1 MLLSDVER
9 AREEYI
15 KTLEAIVGKFENIV
29 ERLERGSP
37 ELWKEFREEIED
49 LLDEAREAL
58 DRVKSGRSD
67 VEEIM
72 ELMPLLERMISMIK
86 DLIGTAISQLTSAL
100 DGRRLG
106 EDIGSLYE
114 RLKQAGMPENLIAE
128 TVKEYTRKRLESSP
142 NLQDIV
148 DMLMNRFLSIDI
160 RGIGRGQV
168 EKREK
173 GSDI

>member
-1 MLLSDVER
+1 MSDAER
-9 AREEYI
+9 LREEHI
-15 KTLEAIVGKFENIV
+15 RRLEAVVGRFENIA
-29 ERLERGSP
+29 ERLEKSSP
-37 ELWKEFREEIED
+37 ELWKEFREEIEE

-67 VEEIM
+67 VEELK
-72 ELMPLLERMISMIK
+72 ELMPFLDRMVSMVK

-100 DGRRLG
+100 DGRKLG

-142 NLQDIV
+142 SLPEV
-148 DMLMNRFLSIDI
+148 VEMLMNRFLSMNI
-160 RGIGRGQV
+160 RGIKGEQAD
-168 EKREK
+168 KREK
-173 GSDI
+173 SSDKE